1 MINKIHMKNV
11 ASYKNETILQTDK
24 KTNLVYGLNGT
35 GKSTLSNF
43 LYNINDPLYSECQID
58 GLLNTDRLLVY
69 NQQFIRDN
77 FYETED
83 IQGIFTLSKENK
95 AVKLI
100 IENANKSVKQLLKQ
114 QANIGKDITDLQE
127 KYKKQ
132 LGEYQK
138 EVWKIKTQY
147 TGGDR
152 VLEYCLE
159 GLKGKKEALFEYIVS
174 LPKSEDKPTYTIE
187 DLKAE
192 ATSLQGDAKKEA
204 PMPSIAFEVEEI
216 ENSQLLTKVIVGNKD
231 SSISELIDKLNN
243 SDWINEGLQY
253 IDMKNE
259 PAVCPFCQQHTI
271 TNALLKQLEGYF
283 DESYK
288 KDKENLSNLL
298 NKYLSGIQ
306 NIIVK
311 LEGLKENT
319 FCKRYQTELEA
330 CIEKLNS
337 LKAENSRRLEN
348 KIKNPSIVV
357 SLDKTNEIEK
367 RIEELIKKVNSEIRE
382 YNQKIDNK
390 RNSLNE
396 IKDKFWNLMR
406 YEYDSV
412 ISLYNTIVKDYNKSL
427 GTFKCQLTEIQNDI
441 DSNQEIIRE
450 NQKKTVNIDE
460 AVDNIKQ
467 GLVDIGIT
475 DFTIEKYSDEDA
487 LYHLKREENSENV
500 FKTLSEGEKMVISF
514 LYFIELCK
522 GETQAGSTATG
533 KIIVIDDPVSS
544 LSHIY
549 IFNIGRLIHNEFLRT
564 EKYEQIFVLTHSLYF
579 FYELTC
585 TNHEER
591 KKMQNLYRLCKNSAG
606 SVFVPMKYEEIQN
619 DYQAYWHIVKD
630 KNQPPALIANC
641 MRNIME
647 YFFNFVEKQDF
658 AQVFQRP
665 ELQVT
670 RFAAFNRYM
679 NRESHS
685 KGQNIFDIKEFDYDS
700 FREAFKLVFEKE
712 GYSAH
717 YKKMMK

>member
-1 MINKIHMKNV
+1 M
-11 ASYKNETILQTDK
+11 
-24 KTNLVYGLNGT
+24 
-35 GKSTLSNF
+35 
-43 LYNINDPLYSECQID
+43 P
-58 GLLNTDRLLVY
+58 
-69 NQQFIRDN
+69 
-77 FYETED
+77 
-83 IQGIFTLSKENK
+83 
-95 AVKLI
+95 
-100 IENANKSVKQLLKQ
+100 
-114 QANIGKDITDLQE
+114 
-127 KYKKQ
+127 
-132 LGEYQK
+132 
-138 EVWKIKTQY
+138 
-147 TGGDR
+147 
-152 VLEYCLE
+152 
-159 GLKGKKEALFEYIVS
+159 IV
-174 LPKSEDKPTYTIE
+174 
-187 DLKAE
+187 
-192 ATSLQGDAKKEA
+192 
-204 PMPSIAFEVEEI
+204 AFEVEEI

-243 SDWINEGLQY
+243 SDWVNEGLQY
-253 IDMKNE
+253 IDMKKE

-271 TNALLKQLEGYF
+271 TNALLKQIEGYF

-288 KDKENLSNLL
+288 KDKESLSNLL

-319 FCKRYQTELEA
+319 FCKKYQTELEA
-330 CIEKLNS
+330 CIEILNS

-427 GTFKCQLTEIQNDI
+427 GAFKCQLTEIQNDI
-441 DSNQEIIRE
+441 DLNQEIIRE

-460 AVDNIKQ
+460 AVDNIRQ

-522 GETQAGSTATG
+522 GETRVGSTTTG

-591 KKMQNLYRLCKNSAG
+591 K
-606 SVFVPMKYEEIQN
+606 N
-619 DYQAYWHIVKD
+619 DIVNITLHFFLKD
-630 KNQPPALIANC
+630 VRSMLPPAVNHSIA
-641 MRNIME
+641 
-647 YFFNFVEKQDF
+647 V
-658 AQVFQRP
+658 
-665 ELQVT
+665 
-670 RFAAFNRYM
+670 
-679 NRESHS
+679 S
-685 KGQNIFDIKEFDYDS
+685 
-700 FREAFKLVFEKE
+700 
-712 GYSAH
+712 
-717 YKKMMK
+717 